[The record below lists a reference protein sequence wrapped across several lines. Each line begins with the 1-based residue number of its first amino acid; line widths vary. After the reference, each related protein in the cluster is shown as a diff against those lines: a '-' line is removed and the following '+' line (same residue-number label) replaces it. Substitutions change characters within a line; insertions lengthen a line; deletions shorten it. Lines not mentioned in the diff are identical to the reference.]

1 MSGVQKGIKIAAI
14 VLAIF
19 IICIIINA
27 ILALVGSFAYA
38 EGDITFLESYNDISN
53 IEIDLGTT
61 NLEIKKGVEFKVEAS
76 NVTDKFHVRERNGN
90 LYIEEDS
97 FWLFGNNKAGKVIV
111 YVPDYL
117 NELSID
123 TGAGETTIDS
133 ISAREFTLD
142 YGAGV
147 ININNS
153 DFSNAEIDGGTGA
166 ININNTILTN
176 VELDTGVGEVN
187 FNGEILGRSSIN
199 TGIGEVNL
207 TLTGGE
213 DLYSFRLDKGIGNI
227 TVNGEDYGR
236 SSYGDGANIIDIDGG
251 IGDITINFN

>member
-38 EGDITFLESYNDISN
+38 EGDITFLESYKDISN
-53 IEIDLGTT
+53 IEIDLNTT

-76 NVTDKFHVRERNGN
+76 NVTDKFHVRKRHNT

-97 FWLFGNNKAGKVIV
+97 FWLFGNNNAGKVIV
-111 YVPDYL
+111 YVPEYL
-117 NELSID
+117 NELNID
-123 TGAGETTIDS
+123 TGAGETSIDS
-133 ISAREFTLD
+133 ISAKEFTLD

-153 DFSNAEIDGGTGA
+153 EFSNAEIDGGTGT

-176 VELDTGVGEVN
+176 SEIDTGVGEVN
-187 FNGEILGRSSIN
+187 INGQLLGRSSIN
-199 TGIGEVNL
+199 SGIGKLNIN
-207 TLTGGE
+207 LTGGE
-213 DLYSFRLDKGIGNI
+213 SLYELRLDKGIGSI
-227 TVNGEDYGR
+227 TLNGLDYDK
-236 SSYGDGANIIDIDGG
+236 SSYGNGINIINIDGG
-251 IGDITINFN
+251 IGEIDINFS